1 VNLIGLDAAFTFS
14 SVSILASIPLVLEP
28 ISDVAADDMVDIDH
42 L

>member
-1 VNLIGLDAAFTFS
+1 MNLVGLDAASTS
-14 SVSILASIPLVLEP
+14 PSVSILASIPLVLEP